1 MLSASLFSLHPKHHM
16 LIHDNILTDLGHKVC
31 FTIFGDSC
39 GGAEYV
45 KNGASLIQPTQKKM
59 VFLLEVCL
67 SSESPTPD
75 ALMAMV

>member
-16 LIHDNILTDLGHKVC
+16 LLHDNVLTDLGHKVC

-45 KNGASLIQPTQKKM
+45 KKRSILNSACTKEN
-59 VFLLEVCL
+59 VFFC
-67 SSESPTPD
+67 
-75 ALMAMV
+75 

>member
-16 LIHDNILTDLGHKVC
+16 LLHDNVLTDLGHKVC

-45 KNGASLIQPTQKKM
+45 KNGASLIQPAQKKM
-59 VFLLEVCL
+59 FFFVRSL
-67 SSESPTPD
+67 SQQ
-75 ALMAMV
+75 